1 MLTFR
6 RFCLKTFIFA
16 ILLFFTPVLAFSQQQ
31 GHKGLVLQTF
41 QVEGY
46 TYMEIKDGN
55 VTKWIACPTLDV
67 KKGDIVE
74 TSFGMLMPDFE
85 SKSLNRTFKEI
96 YFVTRAS
103 VVSSVPKDEPKK
115 SKSANKPKG
124 KFYTVSEVIENKDA
138 LAGKTVVF
146 KAKVTKFT
154 PSIMQKNWLHVT
166 NEIGPTEKVDLVV
179 TTNDETKAGEVV
191 KIEGLLTVNKNLG
204 SGYFFPVIIEDAKV
218 STVKD

>member
-16 ILLFFTPVLAFSQQQ
+16 ILLLFTPVLAFSQQQ
-31 GHKGLVLQTF
+31 GHKGTVLQTF

-55 VTKWIACPTLDV
+55 VTKWIASPTIDV

-74 TSFGMLMPDFE
+74 TSYGMLMPDFE
-85 SKSLNRTFKEI
+85 SPTLKRTFKEI

-103 VVSSVPKDEPKK
+103 VVSSAPKDEPKK
-115 SKSANKPKG
+115 SKSATKPKG

-138 LAGKTVVF
+138 LAGKAVVF
-146 KAKVTKFT
+146 KAKVTKYT

-166 NEIGPTEKVDLVV
+166 NETETKEKIDLVV

-204 SGYFFPVIIEDAKV
+204 SGYFFPIIIEDAKV
-218 STVKD
+218 STIKD